1 LTAGGAY
8 VGAIEWEYSVRNG
21 TLVFSGCGLD
31 FDAAD
36 HSDALYVGVNAVG
49 HYDGSEWYPAATLQ
63 VGIRIGAW

>member
-1 LTAGGAY
+1 
-8 VGAIEWEYSVRNG
+8 
-21 TLVFSGCGLD
+21 LD